1 MKIDLVPFDLR
12 YADAIADIE
21 KDSFSDPWSKEAFI
35 SSATSP
41 FTDITVALFYE
52 GSVPTVC
59 GYSVTVSL
67 PPECEILN
75 IAVARDQRRKGI
87 AELLIQ
93 DIAERASKT
102 GCDTLMLE
110 VRISNLAA
118 RALYEKLG
126 FEAVGIRK
134 AYYRYPTEDAIL
146 MDKRL

>member
-1 MKIDLVPFDLR
+1 MKIDLVPFDPC

-21 KDSFSDPWSKEAFI
+21 KGSFSDPWSREAFI

-41 FTDITVALFYE
+41 LTDITVALSYE
-52 GSVPTVC
+52 GSVPSVC
-59 GYSVTVSL
+59 GYSVTVSV

-75 IAVARDQRRKGI
+75 IAVAKDQRRKGI
-87 AELLIQ
+87 AELLMK
-93 DIAERASKT
+93 DIAERASKR

-110 VRISNLAA
+110 VRESNLAA
-118 RALYEKLG
+118 RALYEKIG

-146 MDKRL
+146 MDRRI